1 MALQETTASTS
12 AQRKSLTDFAAQ
24 KGFKLV
30 AIPADGNCAL
40 HAIAHQLYLQ
50 GIQTDA
56 KTLRHQVALYLQQ
69 HQEIIDENFLLQRRC
84 IDVGSYLNNVA
95 ADGTWVDEVT
105 LRAVAQRIEREI
117 QILHAN
123 GHTTILTP
131 QEIAHSNSESIA
143 INVGQIGEVHY
154 VSLQSITNFDDNYVS
169 AQPQNEET
177 QSDRRGWYLRQP
189 TEPAFASWKMRQY
202 RVKADG

>member
-1 MALQETTASTS
+1 MRKRCVIRLLYTFSNIRRSSMKTS
-12 AQRKSLTDFAAQ
+12 CFKDVVQTLVPIWIKLLRTVRGLKS
-24 KGFKLV
+24 
-30 AIPADGNCAL
+30 
-40 HAIAHQLYLQ
+40 
-50 GIQTDA
+50 
-56 KTLRHQVALYLQQ
+56 RW
-69 HQEIIDENFLLQRRC
+69 E
-84 IDVGSYLNNVA
+84 
-95 ADGTWVDEVT
+95 

-117 QILHAN
+117 HILHAN